1 MNSLAQH
8 HDCFPQEKKTQ
19 KQKGSKIPAPP
30 GALHA
35 PNPRVSPPCPPL
47 TSGWLSVLFSHDG
60 LVPLPAGRGPRDGS
74 PPVPAVVPGFCSGIR
89 DTRNL
94 QGDTP

>member
-1 MNSLAQH
+1 M
-8 HDCFPQEKKTQ
+8 
-19 KQKGSKIPAPP
+19 PP
-30 GALHA
+30 TPGL
-35 PNPRVSPPCPPL
+35 PPLGPLL